1 MRLNAPIASIDL
13 FLSQMIKILITEV
26 SDSGI
31 SAILEKG
38 KPAIGKKYL
47 LEDATSGTLAQN
59 RLFHLLI
66 EEWIRSGCCSW
77 DTGVRDHV
85 KRKYGEGF
93 EAYLFWDGAQ
103 LKKVST
109 LEQIPKESRVSTRCF
124 GKLKSWSDYTL
135 KQRRL
140 CIDKLIQVMIE
151 SGVNSDRFN
160 EIIEDYTDR

>member
-1 MRLNAPIASIDL
+1 
-13 FLSQMIKILITEV
+13 MIKILITEV

-93 EAYLFWDGAQ
+93 EAYLFLGWRATQEGFDPGAD
-103 LKKVST
+103 T
-109 LEQIPKESRVSTRCF
+109 ERVP
-124 GKLKSWSDYTL
+124 
-135 KQRRL
+135 
-140 CIDKLIQVMIE
+140 
-151 SGVNSDRFN
+151 RFN
-160 EIIEDYTDR
+160 KMFRQAQILV